1 MTYTLIAR
9 CPRSGRLGIATAS
22 HNLAIGA
29 YCDGAVRPNVGAT
42 MTQGAPLARNNRLAI
57 NSLALGATPQLA
69 LSALRQNDE
78 HFEYRQV
85 AILDREGTPAAH
97 TGSQLRGIKAHRT
110 GSGLVAIGCMLAGES
125 VLDAMIA
132 GFESHPQADF
142 DERLLHALEAGRD
155 AGGLKGPK
163 GSLPERSV
171 AVIVWHRQDYSELDL
186 RVDLQDGAIAALRAM
201 YADYKPTAE
210 YYEERARHPRNALPA
225 MEFADMLKKKRQE
238 QQKAA
243 S

>member
-22 HNLAIGA
+22 HILAIGA

-69 LSALRQNDE
+69 LSALQHNDE

-85 AILDREGTPAAH
+85 AILDRDGTAVAH
-97 TGSQLRGIKAHRT
+97 TGSQVRGIKAHRV
-110 GSGLVAIGCMLAGES
+110 GNGLAAIGCMLAAEN

-132 GFESHPQADF
+132 GFESGPEAEF
-142 DERLLHALEAGRD
+142 DDRLLRALEAGRD
-155 AGGLKGPK
+155 AGGLKGAK
-163 GSLPERSV
+163 GALPERSV
-171 AVIVWHRQDYSELDL
+171 AVIVWHKQDYSELDL
-186 RVDLQDGAIAALRAM
+186 RVDLKGGAIAALRAM

-225 MEFADMLKKKRQE
+225 MEFADMLKKKQQQQE
-238 QQKAA
+238 KGAP
-243 S
+243 